1 MWLGSDNS
9 KCHAGSMLHNVMLAR
24 LQEVLASFFKLTIEV
39 CESKR
44 TIGMFPIVGDA
55 TYERDSI
62 NPSIKCASMIDGQ
75 GKEVLAG
82 KQENQKIVS
91 LDFVLANNNIIIWEN
106 PDDDGDS

>member
-1 MWLGSDNS
+1 MTEVTPIVRMMSAAQKHQIKNNQHRVMWVGSDNS

-62 NPSIKCASMIDGQ
+62 NPSIKCASMIDG
-75 GKEVLAG
+75 
-82 KQENQKIVS
+82 
-91 LDFVLANNNIIIWEN
+91 
-106 PDDDGDS
+106 